1 MWDDAHNDGTIG
13 DSTSVLY
20 LILSRNRA
28 GTAYVTDAVCVCVCN
43 IQIIIHS
50 VTVWTAGLANISAY
64 QVCFEREVTSMAY
77 LCTQNDE
84 FKHFIRW

>member
-28 GTAYVTDAVCVCVCN
+28 GTAYVTDAVCVCVCVIFRSLY
-43 IQIIIHS
+43 IQLQS
-50 VTVWTAGLANISAY
+50 ELQDLPTFLPTKCVLK
-64 QVCFEREVTSMAY
+64 E
-77 LCTQNDE
+77 
-84 FKHFIRW
+84 K